1 MMNNSILHTLL
12 TLLNKEAIPCD
23 LENKQFYEK
32 LSNMIGDARI
42 VLMGEATHGTS
53 EFYQARMELSLYLI
67 QQFGFHAIAIEGD
80 WTSVFSA
87 NCYIQGKESSVS
99 AEKALEQFKR
109 FPEWMWRNKLMS
121 EFLKKLRQY
130 NDLLSDKLKI
140 SIYGLDLYCLTES
153 LDAVI
158 HYLKKHYPK
167 EAEKAIERYACFDH
181 VKVDP
186 QAYSYLVEHHVKASC
201 TEEVKAQ
208 LMDIQ
213 HLAYQNIAFKTDE
226 FDQAFYA
233 IQNARVVKNAENYYR
248 ALFGSHHL
256 TWNIRDQHMAD
267 TLQNII
273 AHIESKIK
281 EPAKVIIWAHN
292 SHVGDARATEMS
304 EKNEINLGQLVR
316 ERFNTST
323 YSLGFSTA
331 IGTVTAASEWGGA
344 AMAKNINAPIAGSYE
359 ALFHQAEVKNFILDL
374 RRKSHLTHLLNSPQL
389 QRAIGVIYRPETE
402 RMSHYFFTHLPY
414 QFDSLIHLDNTNFLK
429 AI

>member
-12 TLLNKEAIPCD
+12 TLLNKEAIPCE
-23 LENKQFYEK
+23 LENKQLYEA

-42 VLMGEATHGTS
+42 VLMGEATHGTD
-53 EFYQARMELSLYLI
+53 EFYQARMNLSLYLI
-67 QQFGFHAIAIEGD
+67 QQCGFHAIAIEGD

-87 NCYIQGKESSVS
+87 NCYIQGKENFAS
-99 AEKALEQFKR
+99 AEKALAQFKR
-109 FPEWMWRNKLMS
+109 FPEWMWRNKLMV
-121 EFLKKLRQY
+121 EFLNTLRQY
-130 NDLLSDKLKI
+130 NTSLSETLKI
-140 SIYGLDLYCLTES
+140 ALYGLDLYCLNES

-158 HYLKKHYPK
+158 NYLKTHYPE
-167 EAEKAIERYACFDH
+167 EAEKAMQRYACFDH

-201 TEEVKAQ
+201 IEEVKAQ
-208 LMDIQ
+208 LMDMQ
-213 HLAYQNIAFKTDE
+213 HLAYQNIMRESDE

-248 ALFGSHHL
+248 ALFEPHHL

-273 AHIESKIK
+273 AHLESKIK
-281 EPAKVIIWAHN
+281 KPAKVIVWAHN

-304 EKNEINLGQLVR
+304 ERNEINLGQLVR

-331 IGTVTAASEWGGA
+331 VGTVTAASDWGSS
-344 AMAKNINAPIAGSYE
+344 AMAKSINTPIAGSYE

-374 RRKSHLTHLLNSPQL
+374 RKKNHLTHLLNSPQL
-389 QRAIGVIYRPETE
+389 QRAIGVIYRPEME
-402 RMSHYFFTHLPY
+402 RMSHYFFSHLPY
-414 QFDSLIHLDNTNFLK
+414 QFDALMHIDNTHALT